1 MKISDALRQKADY
14 IWQRIL
20 NHPFVIEL
28 YQGIL
33 PIEKFKFYVLQDYN
47 YLVGL
52 TRTLTI
58 IASKSN
64 FDLMRKVLKL
74 AQEEANTELANYE
87 RLLEEL
93 GLTIEDAIKEEPSP
107 TNYAYMNFM
116 NLTAFLGTPY
126 EGLATI
132 MPCFWSYMEIAR
144 HHEKLLKSNEN
155 SLYVNWA
162 EVYLS
167 KEYIELVEDLK
178 ELLNKASEAEFHRL
192 ESVFKRA
199 SKYEYM
205 FWDMTYRIER
215 WPI

>member
-28 YQGIL
+28 YQGTL

-116 NLTAFLGTPY
+116 NLMAFLGTPY

-205 FWDMTYRIER
+205 FWDMAYRMER